1 MQDHKSNSSPSET
14 PALNPA
20 ELASSRHL
28 SREYPSS
35 RGTEPRQGYL
45 IINADDWGVNKETTN
60 RTLDCIRRG
69 TVSAVSAMV
78 FMDDSTRSAEKSL
91 EMGVDTGLHLNL
103 SAPFTSSTCPTSLR
117 EHHEKIAFRLR
128 RHALSRLFYYPDL
141 ARSFEYV
148 VATQLDEFRRLYGVE
163 PDRIDGHHH
172 LHLCANVHRARLLP
186 AGIWV
191 RPNFSFRPRE
201 KNLLNRVY
209 RKLVDRRLAR
219 RHRLVNLL
227 FSLPPLEPLGRLQR
241 IFSLSRDFVVE
252 LETHPEVLEEYQFLT
267 GTAIL
272 CQTEGVLVASHGGRS
287 LAATVMPAGGST

>member
-148 VATQLDEFRRLYGVE
+148 VATQLDEFRRLYGSSRTALMDTTICTSVPMCNE
-163 PDRIDGHHH
+163 RACCRPEYGSDRIFH
-172 LHLCANVHRARLLP
+172 LDPGKRTC
-186 AGIWV
+186 
-191 RPNFSFRPRE
+191 
-201 KNLLNRVY
+201 
-209 RKLVDRRLAR
+209 
-219 RHRLVNLL
+219 
-227 FSLPPLEPLGRLQR
+227 
-241 IFSLSRDFVVE
+241 
-252 LETHPEVLEEYQFLT
+252 
-267 GTAIL
+267 
-272 CQTEGVLVASHGGRS
+272 
-287 LAATVMPAGGST
+287 